1 MSIEVIRSPWR
12 TRFKEFVIST
22 ERSLLLVAPFIK
34 LKEAAWLTETVANQ
48 KRLDQIHLTILTSF
62 QADSVLSNTLE
73 IQALSHFQSGFP
85 SCKVIS
91 VPHLH
96 AKVYISDE
104 TRAIVTSANLTTAAL
119 DQNAE
124 YGIQINTPSVV
135 QQISLDLL
143 GYAKLGSPVPPDA
156 VKNLG
161 YIASDLVNRY
171 RDLQNSAASE
181 LRRTFNN
188 KLYEVTQEF
197 LATQVGPRTAH
208 ALFAEAILYVLR
220 KGPLPTR
227 ELHSDIQQ
235 LLPELCDDSME
246 LIINGQSFG
255 KRWKHKVRTSQV
267 YLRRKGAI
275 ALHGDRWALV
285 QDSAD
290 RSPAGDR

>member
-1 MSIEVIRSPWR
+1 MSIEVFRSPWR
-12 TRFKEFVIST
+12 TRFREFVART

-48 KRLDQIHLTILTSF
+48 KRLDQIHLTILTRF

-73 IQALSHFQSGFP
+73 IQALSHFQCGCP

-171 RDLQNSAASE
+171 RDLQNSAA
-181 LRRTFNN
+181 
-188 KLYEVTQEF
+188 
-197 LATQVGPRTAH
+197 
-208 ALFAEAILYVLR
+208 
-220 KGPLPTR
+220 
-227 ELHSDIQQ
+227 
-235 LLPELCDDSME
+235 
-246 LIINGQSFG
+246 
-255 KRWKHKVRTSQV
+255 
-267 YLRRKGAI
+267 
-275 ALHGDRWALV
+275 
-285 QDSAD
+285 
-290 RSPAGDR
+290 